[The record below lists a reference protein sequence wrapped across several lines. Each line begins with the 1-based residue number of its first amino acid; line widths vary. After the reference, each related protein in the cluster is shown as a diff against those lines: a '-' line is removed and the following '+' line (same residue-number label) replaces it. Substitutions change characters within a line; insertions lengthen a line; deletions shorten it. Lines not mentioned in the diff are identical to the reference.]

1 MTLEIWI
8 ALAAANFAACL
19 APGQNAA
26 LITAA
31 AARSSAVGGGV
42 AMIGI
47 LVAELTWA
55 LIAIYLTFGAREL
68 AGDAF
73 ILIQILSAALLVWFG
88 ITTIRSCAGRQKA
101 SACSGASR
109 LLRDGV
115 FVGLANPLALVFFL
129 SVFPAF
135 VPDGT
140 TGFGSAIF
148 FISAIMISSAAG
160 LAPYLAAGDVIG
172 RAGKGLVLQFLSGG
186 ALAGTGLLLL
196 ARIAV

>member
-8 ALAAANFAACL
+8 ALAAANFVACL

-31 AARSSAVGGGV
+31 AARSGAVRGGV

-47 LVAELTWA
+47 LVAELIWA

-73 ILIQILSAALLVWFG
+73 VLMQIGSAGLLVWFG
-88 ITTIRSCAGRQKA
+88 IATISSSSGGQQAA
-101 SACSGASR
+101 SGSGLSR
-109 LLRDGV
+109 LLRNGV

-135 VPDGT
+135 VPQGA
-140 TGFGSAIF
+140 TGFGSAVF
-148 FISAIMISSAAG
+148 FVSAILLSSAAG

-186 ALAGTGLLLL
+186 ALAGTGVLLL
-196 ARIAV
+196 ARLAV